1 MTKIVK
7 QKVDVF
13 ADFFCTSINSS
24 VKSSFFS
31 SCFKFAHLTPLHKK
45 GRKDAKQYYRPVNIL
60 PILSKIYERV
70 MFMQMS
76 SLFEDI
82 FSKHQCGFRKGFS
95 LKQCLLTLLEK
106 LKNAVEKGDM
116 FGTLLTHLSEAFD
129 CLNHELPIAKL
140 NA

>member
-1 MTKIVK
+1 M
-7 QKVDVF
+7 
-13 ADFFCTSINSS
+13 
-24 VKSSFFS
+24 
-31 SCFKFAHLTPLHKK
+31 TPLHKK